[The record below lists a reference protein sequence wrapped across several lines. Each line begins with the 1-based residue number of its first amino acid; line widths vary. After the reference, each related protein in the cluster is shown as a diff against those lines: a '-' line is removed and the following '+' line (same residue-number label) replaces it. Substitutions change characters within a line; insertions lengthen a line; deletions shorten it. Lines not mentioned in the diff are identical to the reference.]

1 MLWFKRSM
9 LKIRERLSN
18 PVVTAAKVI
27 AVVVVL
33 TGGGFVQAAQT
44 ADELDFFESR
54 VRPLL
59 IDKCLDCHSH
69 KTETSGGLSLDS
81 REDWMKGGDLGQA
94 ISPDVWE
101 ASLVWKA
108 VNYRDPHLQMPPDGK
123 LKDRELEVLKQWLSS
138 GAVDPRLPISKTK
151 TGQHGLSLEEAK
163 NHWAYRPLEDSLVIP
178 DNHRAASPIDAFLE
192 AAQSG
197 RDLMPAP
204 LATQEALKRRLF
216 LDLTGMNAPEAS
228 KTSNSETSSLEAA
241 SSEATGTDEYRLLVD
256 ELLASPR
263 FGEHF
268 ARHWMDAVRFAES
281 ITLRGFVLPDAWRY
295 REYLIDSFNNDH
307 PIDQFITDQI
317 AGDLMQDEHWIDLQR
332 THAAAT
338 MLVLGDTNL
347 EEQDKKQL
355 EMDFIDEQIDVIGKA
370 FLGQTISCARCHD
383 HKFDPIPTKDYYALA
398 GILKSSIAMEH
409 DNVSRWITNRLP
421 VDPESEQQ
429 FLAAETQANT
439 LKSEIDRLKK
449 SLSVLSGSS
458 SIKKSSQLT
467 GIVIDDVQAELVGD
481 WKKSTHHP
489 AYVDEGYLHD
499 GNNASQMMSATFRP
513 SELQPGTYEI
523 RIAYA
528 FGDNRASNARV
539 RIFSAN
545 GEDSKLVNQ
554 RKKPQLDG
562 LWYSLGQYQ
571 FEQGGRAEVE
581 ISNFEANGHVIVDA
595 IQFLSVENSD
605 DQPKSALAV
614 APAEAEVTESELK
627 SQLVELEKQ
636 WNSLKTILAQRPT
649 VMGLRPVPSPRDLPI
664 HIRGSVHQLGSI
676 SPRGFLQCLITASTP
691 TIAENS
697 NGRKELARWIASS
710 DNPLTARVYV
720 NRIWSKLMGSG
731 LVRTLDNFGTTGEP
745 PSNQQL
751 LDWLSLQFMKN
762 GWSTKWLVREIV
774 TSEAYRRTSV
784 ATPEQL
790 ERDPD
795 NVTFSRASIKYLPP
809 EAMRDSLLQASGE
822 LDLEILRRGNFPAS
836 LKEDYGFQ
844 HTGTYR
850 TVYGPW
856 FRNSTPE
863 LFQEFDGPNLSF
875 STGARNT
882 TITAPQALALWNSS
896 WIAERCQQIAARV
909 LRDFHDR
916 ETAILQL
923 YSVLLNRSPS
933 HEEMSLAAEVLVH
946 LEEQYV
952 ADLAKQLIASLDFR
966 LIE

>member
-1 MLWFKRSM
+1 MLWLQRWVT
-9 LKIRERLSN
+9 KIREGISN
-18 PVVTAAKVI
+18 PGVI
-27 AVVVVL
+27 AARIVAVVGVL
-33 TGGGFVQAAQT
+33 SGACFVQAAQT
-44 ADELDFFESR
+44 SEELDFFESK

-69 KTETSGGLSLDS
+69 ETETSGGLSLDS
-81 REDWMKGGDLGQA
+81 REDWMRGGDLGQA
-94 ISPDVWE
+94 ISPEDWE

-138 GAVDPRLPISKTK
+138 GAVDPRLPTSKATSK
-151 TGQHGLSLEEAK
+151 QHGLSVEEAK
-163 NHWAYRPLEDSLVIP
+163 SHWAYRLLDDSLCVP
-178 DNHRAASPIDAFLE
+178 GSHRAASPIDAFLE
-192 AAQSG
+192 EAQSR
-197 RDLMPAP
+197 RDLMPGT
-204 LATQEALKRRLF
+204 LASQEAIKRRLF
-216 LDLTGMNAPEAS
+216 LDLTGMNAPAV
-228 KTSNSETSSLEAA
+228 SETLNSGSSR
-241 SSEATGTDEYRLLVD
+241 SETTGTDDYQLLVD

-295 REYLIDSFNNDH
+295 REYLIDSFNHDH
-307 PIDQFITDQI
+307 PIDQFIIDQI
-317 AGDLMQDEHWIDLQR
+317 AGDLIKDEHWIDLQR
-332 THAAAT
+332 KHAAAS

-355 EMDFIDEQIDVIGKA
+355 EMDFIDEQIDVLGKA

-383 HKFDPIPTKDYYALA
+383 HKFDPIPTKDYYAIA
-398 GILKSSIAMEH
+398 GILKSSNSMEH

-421 VDPESEQQ
+421 LDPESEKQ
-429 FLAAETQANT
+429 FLAAEAQANM
-439 LKSEIDRLKK
+439 LKSEIDRIKK
-449 SLSVLSGSS
+449 SLSALSGTS

-467 GIVIDDVQAELVGD
+467 GIVIDDSQAELVGD

-499 GNNASQMMSATFRP
+499 GHNSSLLMSATFRP
-513 SELQPGTYEI
+513 NELQPGTYEI

-528 FGDNRASNARV
+528 FGDNRASNVLV

-554 RKKPQLDG
+554 RKKPSLDG

-595 IQFLSVENSD
+595 IQFLSIENLD
-605 DQPKSALAV
+605 DQSKPALTI
-614 APAEAEVTESELK
+614 APAQAEATETELK

-636 WNSLKTILAQRPT
+636 WNSLKTIVAQRPT
-649 VMGLRPVPSPRDLPI
+649 VMGVKPVPSPKDLAI
-664 HIRGSVHQLGSI
+664 HIRGSVHQLGSL
-676 SPRGFLQCLITASTP
+676 SPRGFLQFLTTPSTP
-691 TIAENS
+691 SITENS
-697 NGRKELARWIASS
+697 NGRSELAKWIASS

-731 LVRTLDNFGTTGEP
+731 LVMTLDNFGTTGEP

-784 ATPEQL
+784 VTAEQL

-795 NVTFSRASIKYLPP
+795 NVTFSRVSIKHLPP

-822 LDLEILRRGNFPAS
+822 LDLEVLRRSNFPAS

-844 HTGTYR
+844 HVGTYR

-856 FRNSTPE
+856 FRNSTPQ
-863 LFQEFDGPNLSF
+863 LYQEFDGPNLSF

-896 WIAERCQQIAARV
+896 WIADRCQRIAARV
-909 LRDFHDR
+909 LKDSKDR
-916 ETAILQL
+916 ESAILQL

-933 HEEMSLAAEVLVH
+933 HDEVRLATEILVN
-946 LEEQYV
+946 LDEQCV

-966 LIE
+966 LVE

>member
-1 MLWFKRSM
+1 MLWLKRSV
-9 LKIRERLSN
+9 LKIRERISD
-18 PVVTAAKVI
+18 PGVIAARII
-27 AVVVVL
+27 AVVIVL
-33 TGGGFVQAAQT
+33 TGSGFLHAAQ
-44 ADELDFFESR
+44 ASDELGFFESK

-69 KTETSGGLSLDS
+69 ETETSGGLSLDS

-94 ISPDVWE
+94 ISPEDWE

-108 VNYRDPHLQMPPDGK
+108 VNYRDPHLQMPPDRK
-123 LKDRELEVLKQWLSS
+123 LKDRELEVLRQWLSS

-151 TGQHGLSLEEAK
+151 IVQPGLRIEEAK
-163 NHWAYRPLEDSLVIP
+163 NHWAYRPLDGSILIP
-178 DNHRAASPIDAFLE
+178 DHHWTASPIDAFLE

-197 RDLMPAP
+197 RDLKPGP
-204 LATQEALKRRLF
+204 LATPEVLKRRLF
-216 LDLTGMNAPEAS
+216 LDLSGMNAPEAS
-228 KTSNSETSSLEAA
+228 ATSNSETPTLEAM
-241 SSEATGTDEYRLLVD
+241 GTDDYRLLVD

-295 REYLIDSFNNDH
+295 REYLIDSFNDDY
-307 PIDQFITDQI
+307 PIDQFIMDQI
-317 AGDLMQDEHWIDLQR
+317 AGDLVQDEHWIDLQR
-332 THAAAT
+332 RHAAAS

-398 GILKSSIAMEH
+398 GILKSSIALEH
-409 DNVSRWITNRLP
+409 DNVSRWITNHLP
-421 VDPESEQQ
+421 LDPESEQQ
-429 FLAAETQANT
+429 FLAAEAQANT
-439 LKSEIDRLKK
+439 LKHEIDRLKK
-449 SLSVLSGSS
+449 SLSALSGSS

-467 GIVIDDVQAELVGD
+467 GIVIDDSQAELIGD

-489 AYVDEGYLHD
+489 AYVDQGYLHD
-499 GNNASQMMSATFRP
+499 GNNASQLMSAIFRP
-513 SELQPGTYEI
+513 SQLQPGIYEI
-523 RIAYA
+523 RMAYA
-528 FGDNRASNARV
+528 FGDNRASNVRV
-539 RIFSAN
+539 RVFSAN

-554 RKKPQLDG
+554 REKPTLDG
-562 LWYSLGQYQ
+562 LWYSLGEYP
-571 FEQGGRAEVE
+571 FEQGSKAEVE

-595 IQFLSVENSD
+595 IQFISIDSVD
-605 DQPKSALAV
+605 DQSKPVSAV
-614 APAEAEVTESELK
+614 APAGAENTEAELK
-627 SQLVELEKQ
+627 SQLVELEKK
-636 WNSLKTILAQRPT
+636 WNSLKTILGQRPT
-649 VMGLRPVPSPRDLPI
+649 VMGLKPVSSPKDLPI

-676 SPRGFLQCLITASTP
+676 SKRGFLQCLTTASTP
-691 TIAENS
+691 SIAENS
-697 NGRKELARWIASS
+697 NGRRELASWIASS

-745 PSNQQL
+745 PTNQQL

-784 ATPEQL
+784 ATPAQL

-844 HTGTYR
+844 HAGTYR

-896 WIAERCQQIAARV
+896 WIAERCQRIAARV
-909 LRDFHDR
+909 LRDSHDR
-916 ETAILQL
+916 ESVILRL
-923 YSVLLNRSPS
+923 YSLLLNRSPS
-933 HEEMSLAAEVLVH
+933 HEEISFAAGVLVH
-946 LEEQYV
+946 LQEQYV
-952 ADLAKQLIASLDFR
+952 ADLAKQLISCLDFR
-966 LIE
+966 LVE